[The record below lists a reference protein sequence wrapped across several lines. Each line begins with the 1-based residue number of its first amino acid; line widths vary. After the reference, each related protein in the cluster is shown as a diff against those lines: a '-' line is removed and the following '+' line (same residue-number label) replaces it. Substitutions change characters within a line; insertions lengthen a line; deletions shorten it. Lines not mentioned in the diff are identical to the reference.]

1 MVINIK
7 VEKPPK
13 NCANCEFIKELPLGE
28 RMCLLSRDYFD
39 SKTAK
44 EKIINSCP
52 LNIEKEEK
60 NFDIDY
66 LYEKLV
72 LFKKKV
78 RYFFNGYHNF
88 GVNAKLSEDTKLH
101 YDTLVGWYLSLNI
114 VFGIPLLVIGFLT
127 ACLFK
132 EPMVFLSV
140 LIILL
145 GSFTVI
151 TFGFKFFGLIMEI
164 MLSAL
169 VDLFDAFKEIK
180 EL

>member
-13 NCANCEFIKELPLGE
+13 NCANCEFIKNLPLGE
-28 RMCLLSRDYFD
+28 RMCLLSRNYFD

-44 EKIINSCP
+44 ERIINSCP
-52 LNIEKEEK
+52 LNIEKEE
-60 NFDIDY
+60 NFDTNY

-132 EPMVFLSV
+132 EPMVSFYV
-140 LIILL
+140 LIILF
-145 GSFTVI
+145 GSFIVI
-151 TFGFKFFGLIMEI
+151 TFGFRIFGFLLELI
-164 MLSAL
+164 LSAL